1 MKLSIYDAQ
10 GQVAGEVEVSDE
22 IFGAEV
28 KPHLHWQ
35 VVRWQMAR
43 RRAGTHSAKTRTT
56 VSRVKQKAY
65 RQKGTG
71 RARHGSYNANIFVGG
86 GAAHGPL
93 PRKYEHSLNKK
104 ARAGALRSALSEKVR
119 DEKIKIV
126 DGFAMPEIKTRRAMA
141 VLDALGANKS
151 LVVDGARDE
160 TLDKSMRNLPRHK
173 YLPAAGL
180 NVYDILNCDTLVIT
194 KAGLEAVEG
203 RLSK

>member
-1 MKLSIYDAQ
+1 MKLSLYNAQ
-10 GQVAGEVEVSDE
+10 GQVAGEVEVSDAV
-22 IFGAEV
+22 FGAEV

-35 VVRWQMAR
+35 VVRWQQAKK
-43 RRAGTHSAKTRTT
+43 RAGTHSVKTRAT

-71 RARHGSYNANIFVGG
+71 RARHGSYAAPIFVGG
-86 GAAHGPL
+86 GKVHGPS
-93 PRKYEHSLNKK
+93 PRSYEHSVNKK
-104 ARAGALRSALSEKVR
+104 VRAGALRSALSEKVAS
-119 DEKIKIV
+119 EKIKIV
-126 DGFAMPEIKTRRAMA
+126 DDFGLSSIKTKKAAA
-141 VLDALGANKS
+141 VLDALGAAKC
-151 LVVDGARDE
+151 LVVDGSRDDA
-160 TLDKSMRNLPRHK
+160 LDKSMRNLSSHK